1 MQHIGHHNTG
11 MDLIL
16 RFYERLTPP
25 PPPPPPPA
33 AWGIVGEAE
42 VVTRGLPTHRGPT
55 YHELPTSRT
64 PSTIRCPPTIT
75 SYHALESPAGLLHHY
90 HCQVVTSGD
99 YQHSDF
105 TFYDTLSWNNI
116 HQGQESETSLRLLT
130 ICQKRKGLFGKWPK
144 KIAPWQNS
152 VNQYWAFL
160 MFRLPCFFIGMTYI
174 HDVFSIWDGVFDMRW
189 SILYF
194 GWCIGI
200 GCVEKEHQLEKVH
213 PITLYNQCWT

>member
-1 MQHIGHHNTG
+1 M
-11 MDLIL
+11 
-16 RFYERLTPP
+16 
-25 PPPPPPPA
+25 
-33 AWGIVGEAE
+33 
-42 VVTRGLPTHRGPT
+42 
-55 YHELPTSRT
+55 S
-64 PSTIRCPPTIT
+64 CPPVEHLVPYVAPQTNTLYHT
-75 SYHALESPAGLLHHY
+75 STYYHALESPAGLLDHY

-116 HQGQESETSLRLLT
+116 HQGQESETSLRFLT

-174 HDVFSIWDGVFDMRW
+174 HDVFSIWDGVFDMSW

-200 GCVEKEHQLEKVH
+200 GCVEKEHQLATD
-213 PITLYNQCWT
+213 PF